1 MKMKNKGFMQKY
13 GVLLVAGAL
22 LVGAVVL
29 NLRLNR
35 QEEPAGTEAAAMD
48 TGLQAAVDEAD
59 VEQADDMDYFA
70 AFRAERD
77 AVRATEIEYLDEV
90 IAVSYSDAET
100 LADAQAQK
108 LALVENMEAEFTI
121 ENLLRAKGFSDAAVT
136 FHKGSV
142 NVVVDCP
149 QLSSE
154 QVAQILDVVT
164 RETGESADNI
174 KILSE
179 AQ

>member
-1 MKMKNKGFMQKY
+1 M
-13 GVLLVAGAL
+13 
-22 LVGAVVL
+22 
-29 NLRLNR
+29 
-35 QEEPAGTEAAAMD
+35 
-48 TGLQAAVDEAD
+48 
-59 VEQADDMDYFA
+59 
-70 AFRAERD
+70 
-77 AVRATEIEYLDEV
+77 
-90 IAVSYSDAET
+90 
-100 LADAQAQK
+100 
-108 LALVENMEAEFTI
+108 
-121 ENLLRAKGFSDAAVT
+121 
-136 FHKGSV
+136 

>member
-1 MKMKNKGFMQKY
+1 MKTKGFIRKY
-13 GVLLVAGAL
+13 AVLLVAGAL

-29 NLRLNR
+29 NIRLN
-35 QEEPAGTEAAAMD
+35 QGTEPVLAQGEPETEDAGM
-48 TGLQAAVDEAD
+48 QAAVDEM
-59 VEQADDMDYFA
+59 EQTDADYFA
-70 AFRAERD
+70 SFRAERD

-174 KILSE
+174 KILSQ

>member
-1 MKMKNKGFMQKY
+1 MKTKGFIRKY
-13 GVLLVAGAL
+13 AVLLVAGAL

-29 NLRLNR
+29 NIRLN
-35 QEEPAGTEAAAMD
+35 QGTEPVLAQGEPETEDAGM
-48 TGLQAAVDEAD
+48 QAAVDA
-59 VEQADDMDYFA
+59 DYFA
-70 AFRAERD
+70 SFRAERD

-142 NVVVDCP
+142 NVVVDSP

-174 KILSE
+174 KILSQ

>member
-1 MKMKNKGFMQKY
+1 MKEKGFIKKY

-29 NLRLNR
+29 NIRLNR
-35 QEEPAGTEAAAMD
+35 QADTATTEMENTTEDAETQASVEEMA
-48 TGLQAAVDEAD
+48 L
-59 VEQADDMDYFA
+59 EQEDADYFA
-70 AFRAERD
+70 SFRAERD

-121 ENLLRAKGFSDAAVT
+121 ENLLRAKGFADAAVT

>member
-1 MKMKNKGFMQKY
+1 MKIKGFIRKY
-13 GVLLVAGAL
+13 AVLLVAGAL

-29 NLRLNR
+29 NIRLN
-35 QEEPAGTEAAAMD
+35 QGTEPVLAQGEPETEDAGM
-48 TGLQAAVDEAD
+48 QAAVDEMD
-59 VEQADDMDYFA
+59 VEQTDADYFA
-70 AFRAERD
+70 SFRAERD

-142 NVVVDCP
+142 NVVVDSP

-174 KILSE
+174 KILSQ

>member
-1 MKMKNKGFMQKY
+1 MKTKGFIRKY
-13 GVLLVAGAL
+13 AVLLVAGAL

-29 NLRLNR
+29 NIRLN
-35 QEEPAGTEAAAMD
+35 QGTEPVLAQGEPETEDAGM
-48 TGLQAAVDEAD
+48 QAAV
-59 VEQADDMDYFA
+59 EQTDADYFA
-70 AFRAERD
+70 SFRAERD

-174 KILSE
+174 KILSQ

>member
-1 MKMKNKGFMQKY
+1 MKMKEKGFIRKY
-13 GVLLVAGAL
+13 AVLLVAGAL

-29 NLRLNR
+29 NIRLNR
-35 QEEPAGTEAAAMD
+35 QADPVAADAEAAWDME
-48 TGLQAAVDEAD
+48 QAAADEAEMEQ
-59 VEQADDMDYFA
+59 VETDYFA

>member
-1 MKMKNKGFMQKY
+1 MKMKEKGFIRKY
-13 GVLLVAGAL
+13 AVLLVAGAL

-29 NLRLNR
+29 NIRLNR
-35 QEEPAGTEAAAMD
+35 QADPVAEDAEAAWDME
-48 TGLQAAVDEAD
+48 QAAADEAEM
-59 VEQADDMDYFA
+59 EQAETDYFG